1 MKSNDKQVTNI
12 GPVFEDLKSQEKW
25 VNSFWP
31 YTSKCSAIDD
41 CASDGYSVIAVL
53 VKLTMCSK
61 FLQYILKICKISE
74 NSTFCNFSYGW
85 AGFPFQKM
93 VCDIGSG
100 AHYEVSDQMT
110 RLMHVSPGVISP
122 LAESR
127 LRQLQQAFT
136 VGRHVKRYAHI
147 FYVALEILLYT
158 WYGL

>member
-1 MKSNDKQVTNI
+1 
-12 GPVFEDLKSQEKW
+12 
-25 VNSFWP
+25 
-31 YTSKCSAIDD
+31 
-41 CASDGYSVIAVL
+41 
-53 VKLTMCSK
+53 
-61 FLQYILKICKISE
+61 
-74 NSTFCNFSYGW
+74 
-85 AGFPFQKM
+85 M

-147 FYVALEILLYT
+147 FHIAVEILQYT
-158 WYGL
+158 